1 MRRREGGEGRKG
13 FLPSKQVCV
22 PNSCQKSW
30 TGRESEDMGENNLTV
45 TSNLRYSN
53 SYLAHKQNTHTKLI
67 IIVNVSHIIQIDGGC

>member
-1 MRRREGGEGRKG
+1 MREGGEGRKG

-30 TGRESEDMGENNLTV
+30 TGSECRGYGENDL
-45 TSNLRYSN
+45 NLRSSN

-67 IIVNVSHIIQIDGGC
+67 IIVNESHIIQIDTGC